1 MIGLPAG
8 IRKHPVSNA
17 ETMLGKAAGQGPLR
31 TLPVRHSSARGINL
45 QIEWRRA
52 ASLLRRRDHQARQPL
67 ARLASRRAHALGL
80 EFLQSDRNIRAGC
93 RMSADPISVW
103 SSFLA
108 LPAAAKTAMSP
119 LELDGYL
126 TGIVATPQAAP
137 IPPSAWMAQLWGD
150 DEPIFEDDA
159 QIKTV
164 LGAVMIHYNTLI
176 GDIDLSLARLE
187 ADRIVDYR
195 PLFLSGDQKPTHD
208 AVRAWV
214 RGFWQAMEL
223 APETWS
229 KLAEDERTKIIIAPF
244 VGFFDLG
251 NLEPLEIPDDI
262 DDRLDEDATLIPR
275 MILLLRRLASIREA
289 ASRPAPLPRRSKV
302 GRNDPCP
309 CGSGKKYKRCC
320 GRA

>member
-1 MIGLPAG
+1 MM
-8 IRKHPVSNA
+8 
-17 ETMLGKAAGQGPLR
+17 T
-31 TLPVRHSSARGINL
+31 
-45 QIEWRRA
+45 
-52 ASLLRRRDHQARQPL
+52 
-67 ARLASRRAHALGL
+67 
-80 EFLQSDRNIRAGC
+80 
-93 RMSADPISVW
+93 DPIAVW

-108 LPAAAKTAMSP
+108 SPEAPKTAMSP

-126 TGIVATPQAAP
+126 TGIVVVPQAAP
-137 IPPSAWMAQLWGD
+137 ILPSAWMARLWGD
-150 DEPIFEDDA
+150 DEPIFDDEA

-164 LGAVMIHYNTLI
+164 LGAVMIHYNTLLR
-176 GDIDLSLARLE
+176 DIDRSLARLE

-214 RGFWQAMEL
+214 RGFWKAMEL

-229 KLAEDERTKIIIAPF
+229 KLADDKRAKIIIAPF
-244 VGFFDLG
+244 AGFFDLG

-262 DDRLDEDATLIPR
+262 DDRLDEDAALIPR
-275 MILLLRRLASIREA
+275 MILVLRKLARIREA